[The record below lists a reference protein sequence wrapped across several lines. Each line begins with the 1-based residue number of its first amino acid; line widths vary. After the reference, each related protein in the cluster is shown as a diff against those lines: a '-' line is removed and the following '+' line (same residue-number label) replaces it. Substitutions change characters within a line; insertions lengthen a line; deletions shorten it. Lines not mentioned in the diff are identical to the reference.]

1 MTNFRKF
8 AASSVIAAM
17 LATSATPA
25 FAIPNISKAAAT
37 GYDGSVLEEASEYRR
52 WRHRRRRNRVDAGDI
67 IAGIG
72 ILAGIAIIADA
83 ASKSNKRD
91 RDRRAE
97 RNDYPAERYPD
108 QAPPPASNG
117 NDIGSAVSTCSTAAE
132 RSAGEGTRVNE
143 VRSATRDGDG
153 WRVSGD
159 LSDNRSFDCGVSNGN
174 VDFIQLS

>member
-1 MTNFRKF
+1 MTKFRKI

-25 FAIPNISKAAAT
+25 FAIPSISKAAAT
-37 GYDGSVLEEASEYRR
+37 GHDGHVLEEATDYRR
-52 WRHRRRRNRVDAGDI
+52 YRRYRRRHRVGAGDI

-91 RDRRAE
+91 RRRDRS
-97 RNDYPAERYPD
+97 DYPERYPQ
-108 QAPPPASNG
+108 QAPAPASYG
-117 NDIGSAVSTCSTAAE
+117 NDIGGAVSACSDAVE
-132 RSAGEGTRVNE
+132 RSAGEGARVDQ
-143 VRSATRDGDG
+143 VRSATRDNDG

-174 VDFIQLS
+174 VDFIQLN